1 MNFMTFANLNVVYLF
16 IILFKWINSKSMD
29 IKEIK
34 ALFKAAFI

>member
-1 MNFMTFANLNVVYLF
+1 MNCMTFANLNVVYLF
-16 IILFKWINSKSMD
+16 IILFKLINKKNMD